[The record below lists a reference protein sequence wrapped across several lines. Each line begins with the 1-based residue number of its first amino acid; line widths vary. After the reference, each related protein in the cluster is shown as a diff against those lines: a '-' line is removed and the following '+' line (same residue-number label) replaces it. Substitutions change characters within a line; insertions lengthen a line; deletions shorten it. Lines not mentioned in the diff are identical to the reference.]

1 MRKRDRRAQ
10 VHSWRVTIAPP
21 PLANQEEF
29 QGETKRHIVVFHQR
43 DLDYMAL
50 VDQHLADATRYRTN
64 RDPRP
69 RRPRWRGRVLVG

>member
-10 VHSWRVTIAPP
+10 VRSWRVTIAPP
-21 PLANQEEF
+21 PLAKGEEF
-29 QGETKRHIVVFHQR
+29 QGETKRHIVALHQP

-50 VDQHLADATRYRTN
+50 IDQHLADARRYRTN
-64 RDPRP
+64 RDPHP